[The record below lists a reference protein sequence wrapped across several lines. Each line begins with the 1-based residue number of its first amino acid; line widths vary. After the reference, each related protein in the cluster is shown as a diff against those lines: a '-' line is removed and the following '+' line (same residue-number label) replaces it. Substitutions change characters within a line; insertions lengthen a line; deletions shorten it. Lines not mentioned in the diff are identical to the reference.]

1 MRGGGSHHTVPQLPP
16 GEGDLMPTEYY
27 IWKWADNDLPG
38 SPAEVVDGLCAGDL
52 PPAVQQ
58 FLVRKVYPRLV
69 KVLNQCRSDLSEIF
83 VDPQLTA
90 GAARFIRLRHPLG
103 DSEWLANQLLW
114 SGWDA
119 ELTVYNATADRLIGL
134 PKRNVVEMPKGR
146 QLVDIGR
153 ADIPVLLHQLAKEPG
168 LAALAC
174 YDRDGNM
181 FQVWTHQRRYAV
193 EWQVLPARDFNL
205 HRIWVAGRP
214 IPTQRR
220 SRLGGLDG
228 GLELFS
234 RELLE
239 MAEVYG
245 LWASFLAGKKLPSSH
260 FWRDVTRELDSP
272 GQPPRHRHEEAEAV
286 LPGDR
291 TFGRN

>member
-1 MRGGGSHHTVPQLPP
+1 
-16 GEGDLMPTEYY
+16 MPTEYY

-38 SPAEVVDGLCAGDL
+38 RPAEVEDGLCAGDL
-52 PPAVQQ
+52 PPALQQ

-69 KVLNQCRSDLSEIF
+69 KVLNRCRAELSEIL
-83 VDPQLTA
+83 VDPQLTAA

-103 DSEWLANQLLW
+103 DSAWLANQLLW

-119 ELTVYNATADRLIGL
+119 ELTVYNATAQRLIGL
-134 PKRNVVEMPKGR
+134 PKRNVVEMPAGR
-146 QLVDIGR
+146 QCVDIGR
-153 ADIPVLLHQLAKEPG
+153 ADIPGLLHQLAQEPD

-181 FQVWTHQRRYAV
+181 FQVWAHQRRYAV

-214 IPTQRR
+214 LPTQRR
-220 SRLGGLDG
+220 ARLGALEN
-228 GLELFS
+228 GLELYS

-239 MAEVYG
+239 MAEVAG
-245 LWASFLAGKKLPSSH
+245 LWAAFLAGAKLPASH
-260 FWRDVTRELDSP
+260 VWRDVTRNLDNL
-272 GQPPRHRHEEAEAV
+272 GQPQRHRHHEPVAV
-286 LPGDR
+286 FPGDR
-291 TFGRN
+291 FFGEN

>member
-1 MRGGGSHHTVPQLPP
+1 
-16 GEGDLMPTEYY
+16 MPTEYY
-27 IWKWADNDLPG
+27 IWKWADNDLVG
-38 SPAEVVDGLCAGDL
+38 RPAEVVDGLSAGDL
-52 PPAVQQ
+52 PMALEQ

-69 KVLNQCRSDLSEIF
+69 KVLNKCRSELSEIA
-83 VDPQLTA
+83 VDPQMTA
-90 GAARFIRLRHPLG
+90 AGTSRFIRLRHPL

-114 SGWDA
+114 SVWDA
-119 ELTVYNATADRLIGL
+119 ELTVFNATDNRLIGL

-146 QLVDIGR
+146 QLVDIRRGE
-153 ADIPVLLHQLAKEPG
+153 IPPLLHQLAKEPG

-174 YDRDGNM
+174 YDRNGNM

-220 SRLGGLDG
+220 SRLGTLEG

-239 MAEVYG
+239 MGEVYG
-245 LWASFLAGKKLPSSH
+245 LWASFLAGEKLPSSH
-260 FWRDVTRELDSP
+260 VWRDVTRRLDSP
-272 GQPPRHRHEEAEAV
+272 GQPPRHRHQEAEAV
-286 LPGDR
+286 FPGR
-291 TFGRN
+291 RLFGEN

>member
-1 MRGGGSHHTVPQLPP
+1 
-16 GEGDLMPTEYY
+16 MPTEYY

-38 SPAEVVDGLCAGDL
+38 KPTEVVDGLCAGDL
-52 PPAVQQ
+52 PPALEQ
-58 FLVRKVYPRLV
+58 FLVRKVHPRLA
-69 KVLNQCRSDLSEIF
+69 KVLNQCRSELSEIF
-83 VDPQLTA
+83 VDPLMTAA
-90 GAARFIRLRHPLG
+90 GAARFIRFRHPLG

-119 ELTVYNATADRLIGL
+119 ELTVFNATANRLIGL
-134 PKRNVVEMPKGR
+134 PKRNVVEMSAGR

-153 ADIPVLLHQLAKEPG
+153 ADIPVLLHRLANEPG
-168 LAALAC
+168 LVAFAC

-181 FQVWTHQRRYAV
+181 FQVWAHQRRYAV
-193 EWQVLPARDFNL
+193 EWQVLPVRDFNL

-220 SRLGGLDG
+220 ARLGSLDG

-239 MAEVYG
+239 MPEVYG
-245 LWASFLAGKKLPSSH
+245 LWTSFLEGANRPASH
-260 FWRDVTRELDSP
+260 VWRDVTRDLDSL
-272 GQPPRHRHEEAEAV
+272 GQPPRHRHQEAEGAF
-286 LPGDR
+286 PGER
-291 TFGRN
+291 TFGEN

>member
-1 MRGGGSHHTVPQLPP
+1 
-16 GEGDLMPTEYY
+16 MPTEYY

-38 SPAEVVDGLCAGDL
+38 PPAEVVAGLCAGDL

-58 FLVRKVYPRLV
+58 FLVRKVYPRLA
-69 KVLNQCRSDLSEIF
+69 KVLKQCRSDLSEMI

-119 ELTVYNATADRLIGL
+119 ELTVYNATTDRLIGL
-134 PKRNVVEMPKGR
+134 PKRNVVEMPKVR

-153 ADIPVLLHQLAKEPG
+153 ADIPGLLQQLAKEPG

-181 FQVWTHQRRYAV
+181 FQVWAHQRRYAV

-220 SRLGGLDG
+220 SRFGSLEG
-228 GLELFS
+228 GLELFA

-239 MAEVYG
+239 MAEVSG
-245 LWASFLAGKKLPSSH
+245 LWAAFLAGEKLPASH
-260 FWRDVTRELDSP
+260 VWRDVTRHLDNL
-272 GQPPRHRHEEAEAV
+272 GQPPRHRHQEPETV
-286 LPGDR
+286 FSGDR
-291 TFGRN
+291 IFGQN

>member
-1 MRGGGSHHTVPQLPP
+1 MTA
-16 GEGDLMPTEYY
+16 MATEYY

-38 SPAEVVDGLCAGDL
+38 QPAAVVEQLGTGDL
-52 PPAVQQ
+52 PPSLQQ
-58 FLVRKVYPRLV
+58 FLVRKVYPRLA
-69 KVLNQCRSDLSEIF
+69 KVLDQCRSELSEVF
-83 VDPQLTA
+83 VDPQVTTA

-114 SGWDA
+114 AGWDA
-119 ELTVYNATADRLIGL
+119 ELTVYNATANRLIGL
-134 PKRNVVEMPKGR
+134 PKCNVVEMPEGR
-146 QLVDIGR
+146 QLVDIER
-153 ADIPVLLHQLAKEPG
+153 SDIPGLLHRLANQPG

-181 FQVWTHQRRYAV
+181 FQVWSHHRRFAV
-193 EWQVLPARDFNL
+193 EWQVLPVRDFNL

-220 SRLGGLDG
+220 ARLGTLDY

-239 MAEVYG
+239 MPEVYS
-245 LWASFLAGKKLPSSH
+245 LWTSFLAGGQRPLSH
-260 FWRDVTRELDSP
+260 VWRDVTRDLNNL
-272 GQPPRHRHEEAEAV
+272 GQPPRHRHQEQEHAFPEN
-286 LPGDR
+286 R
-291 TFGRN
+291 FFGHN